1 MIPGA
6 VKLEVVYREPEIF
19 QLSFC
24 RVPTVVYAC
33 RYCSKPYEAEVA
45 QGTSLLETTTYF
57 FGVLG
62 YFHRSFTDYC

>member
-24 RVPTVVYAC
+24 RVPAVVYAC
-33 RYCSKPYEAEVA
+33 RYCSESYEAEVA
-45 QGTSLLETTTYF
+45 QGTSLVKSPEWDA
-57 FGVLG
+57 
-62 YFHRSFTDYC
+62 SFR

>member
-24 RVPTVVYAC
+24 RVPAVVYAC
-33 RYCSKPYEAEVA
+33 RYCSKSYEAEVA
-45 QGTSLLETTTYF
+45 QGTSL
-57 FGVLG
+57 
-62 YFHRSFTDYC
+62 